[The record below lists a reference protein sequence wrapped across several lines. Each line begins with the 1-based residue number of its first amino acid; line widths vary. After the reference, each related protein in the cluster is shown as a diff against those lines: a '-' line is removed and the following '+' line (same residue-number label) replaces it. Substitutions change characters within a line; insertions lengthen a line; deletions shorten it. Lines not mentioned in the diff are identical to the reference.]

1 MRPPVPLRSPIGA
14 HSPPLGFTLVE
25 TLMAVL
31 LGSIMLT
38 ALYASFAC
46 GFATIKLARE
56 DLRATQI
63 MLKTLESVRL
73 YSWSQITNSTS
84 FPAFTDCYSP
94 KDQADGKGGAIYAV
108 NVTTARPP
116 LSSPASMY
124 ALPTLYGTDV
134 RTISVTVYW
143 TNQCGPGMT
152 NTIVHSR
159 NMQTYVA
166 KNGAQSYIANPQ

>member
-1 MRPPVPLRSPIGA
+1 
-14 HSPPLGFTLVE
+14 
-25 TLMAVL
+25 
-31 LGSIMLT
+31 MLT

-73 YSWSQITNSTS
+73 YSWSQISTNSASS
-84 FPAFTDCYSP
+84 FPPFTDCYSP
-94 KDQADGKGGAIYAV
+94 KDQADGKGGTIYAV
-108 NVTTARPP
+108 TVTSLKPPTANAP
-116 LSSPASMY
+116 SMY
-124 ALPTLYGTDV
+124 SVPSLYGADI

-143 TNQCGPGMT
+143 TNQCGLGMT

-166 KNGAQSYIANPQ
+166 KNGAQSYVANPQ